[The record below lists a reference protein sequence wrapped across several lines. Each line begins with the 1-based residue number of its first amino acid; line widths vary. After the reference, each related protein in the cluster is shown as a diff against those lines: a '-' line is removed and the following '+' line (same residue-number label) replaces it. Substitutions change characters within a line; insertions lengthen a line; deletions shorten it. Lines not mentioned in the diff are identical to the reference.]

1 MCLLLFNLRLPFTY
15 MPHFGPQLSFL
26 FATTIVVGFAT
37 RTRWLPVARRLM
49 SRAPSPPGP
58 LPEPVQRCIAAASA
72 KGVEL
77 APRIF
82 KTDQPTAAAA
92 AKALG
97 VPPAQIVNSLVFEV
111 GAKTSRQPVLVLA
124 PGDRRVDPK
133 KLAEKLGVSKSKIKS
148 ASADACLKYTGFQ
161 AGGVGPCGHL
171 VPPWRTFI
179 EELVFEQPSVWCG
192 AGVKPA
198 MMPLTPQQL
207 LQITGADVCKLVVD
221 ADE

>member
-1 MCLLLFNLRLPFTY
+1 MFICPGCQPFLH
-15 MPHFGPQLSFL
+15 PAVPAQ
-26 FATTIVVGFAT
+26 
-37 RTRWLPVARRLM
+37 
-49 SRAPSPPGP
+49 

-77 APRIF
+77 TPRIF

-92 AKALG
+92 AKSLG
-97 VPPAQIVNSLVFEV
+97 VTPAQIVNSLVFEV
-111 GAKTSRQPVLVLA
+111 GSKASRQPVLVLA

-133 KLAEKLGVSKSKIKS
+133 RLAETLGVSKSKIKS
-148 ASADACLKYTGFQ
+148 ASADACLKWTGFA

-171 VPPWRTFI
+171 VQPWRSFI
-179 EELVFEQPSVWCG
+179 DERVFEQPSVWCG

-207 LQITGADVCKLVVD
+207 LAITGADVAQLVVES
-221 ADE
+221 DE

>member
-1 MCLLLFNLRLPFTY
+1 MISTP
-15 MPHFGPQLSFL
+15 
-26 FATTIVVGFAT
+26 TTRILVGIT
-37 RTRWLPVARRLM
+37 PDGVARLSVHLKSNKTPLTLDLEG
-49 SRAPSPPGP
+49 SRIGGSGAVAVAQAPVSNSV
-58 LPEPVQRCIAAASA
+58 LTKPVLGGTQIRSEGAAARA
-72 KGVEL
+72 K
-77 APRIF
+77 AAAA
-82 KTDQPTAAAA
+82 KAAAAA